1 VKHHRQAKPESF
13 ENSVMKKTT
22 ADFGFETVAADDKE
36 KRVADVFDSVASKY
50 DLMNDLMSVG
60 LHRRWKN
67 FAVALTHLPEDAN
80 VLDLAGGTGDL
91 TRRFLKKYPKATAV
105 LSDIN
110 NAMLQEGRKIL
121 LNRGMVA
128 PVVQCNAEALPFP
141 DKSFHAVSI
150 GFGLRNITDKEKA
163 LREMRRVLKPG
174 GIALVLEFSRVKK
187 PLAPLYDFYSF
198 KILPKLGRLI
208 ANDEASYRYLAE
220 SIRMHPDQETL
231 KTMMLNAG
239 FDRVDYHNLN
249 AGIVAVHIG
258 QVS

>member
-1 VKHHRQAKPESF
+1 
-13 ENSVMKKTT
+13 MKKTT

-67 FAVALTHLPEDAN
+67 FAVAQTHLPTHLSESVA

-91 TRRFLKKYPKATAV
+91 ARRFLKKYPKATVV

-110 NAMLQEGRKIL
+110 NAMLREGRKIL
-121 LNRGMVA
+121 LNRGAVA

-141 DKSFHAVSI
+141 DKSFHIVSI

-174 GIALVLEFSRVKK
+174 GVALVLEFSRVKK

-239 FDRVDYHNLN
+239 FDRVDYHNLT
-249 AGIVAVHIG
+249 AGVVAAHIG
-258 QVS
+258 RVC

>member
-1 VKHHRQAKPESF
+1 
-13 ENSVMKKTT
+13 MKKTT
-22 ADFGFETVAADDKE
+22 AEFGFETVAADDKK

-67 FAVALTHLPEDAN
+67 FAVSLTDLPARLPEDAAI
-80 VLDLAGGTGDL
+80 LDLAGGTGDL

-105 LSDIN
+105 LTDIN

-121 LNRGMVA
+121 LNRGIVA

-174 GIALVLEFSRVKK
+174 GMALVLEFSRVWK

-198 KILPKLGRLI
+198 KVLPKLGHLI

-239 FDRVDYHNLN
+239 FDHVDYYNLT
-249 AGIVAVHIG
+249 AGVVAVHIG
-258 QVS
+258 RVR

>member
-1 VKHHRQAKPESF
+1 
-13 ENSVMKKTT
+13 MKKTT
-22 ADFGFETVAADDKE
+22 ADFGFKAVAIGDKK

-50 DLMNDLMSVG
+50 DLMNDVMSAG

-67 FAVALTHLPEDAN
+67 FAVALTHLPEDAAI
-80 VLDLAGGTGDL
+80 LDLAGGTGDL
-91 TRRFLKKYPKATAV
+91 TRRFLKKYPKATAI

-121 LNRGMVA
+121 LNRSVVA
-128 PVVQCNAEALPFP
+128 PVVQCNAESLPFP

-174 GIALVLEFSRVKK
+174 GMTLILEFSHVRK

-198 KILPKLGRLI
+198 NVLPKLGRLI
-208 ANDEASYRYLAE
+208 ANNEASYRYLAE

-231 KTMMLNAG
+231 KAMMLNAG
-239 FDRVDYHNLN
+239 FDRVDYHNLT
-249 AGIVAVHIG
+249 AGVAAVHIG
-258 QVS
+258 QVR